1 MSNYEKYK
9 YFMEGGNS
17 SSSESA
23 AEQYTAMDD
32 GPTPEINVYNQVN
45 SNITIENN
53 FYLGPQGNEITEM

>member
-1 MSNYEKYK
+1 MSNFEKYK

-23 AEQYTAMDD
+23 IEQYSALDEPVTSTA
-32 GPTPEINVYNQVN
+32 INIYNKVN

-53 FYLGPQGNEITEM
+53 FFLEP